1 MRNCSARSCPTPL
14 PVLAPGAPFIQFTH
28 AAHRPVSDR
37 LQAALGIR
45 ATRRGLIWTK
55 LPPARVFE
63 FRALPH

>member
-1 MRNCSARSCPTPL
+1 M
-14 PVLAPGAPFIQFTH
+14 LAPGAPFIQFTH